1 MNSTGTE
8 DAPIY
13 FAAMSAANALG
24 RDWDDVASRLFAADG
39 AGLERRADLN
49 DGRSVPVGSLGF
61 ELAALPAALED
72 WEGRNN
78 RLVYHCL
85 VPLLPEIERV
95 IARFGASRIGV
106 VVGTS
111 TSGIERSE
119 AALRARVETGA
130 WPEGYR
136 FERQELGDPS
146 AFIAAVIGA
155 KGPYYSISTACT
167 SGAKALASAARLL
180 RLGLCGAVIAGGVD
194 TLCGLTLNGFSVLE
208 AMAGERCNPFS
219 VNRGG
224 INIGEGGAL
233 FLLTRDEADI
243 RLASWGES
251 ADAHHLSAPDPE
263 GHGARLAI
271 EQALRRANI
280 EPSEISYLNLHGTAT
295 RLNDAMEARVTHDIF
310 GPELACSSTKG
321 LTGHMLGAAGS
332 NEAAFVA
339 MALSRG
345 EVPPHVW
352 DGEVDPAL
360 AALRL
365 VDKVG
370 ETVQRGYMMS
380 CSYAF
385 GGNNIALILA
395 RD

>member
-1 MNSTGTE
+1 MSSTSTNE
-8 DAPIY
+8 TPIY
-13 FAAMSAANALG
+13 FTAMSAANALG
-24 RDWDDVASRLFAADG
+24 ADWSEVSSRLFAGDR
-39 AGLERRADLN
+39 AGLECRADLN
-49 DGRSVPVGSLGF
+49 DGRSVPVGRLGF
-61 ELAALPAALED
+61 ELAALPEVLRGWD
-72 WEGRNN
+72 GRNN

-85 VPLLPEIERV
+85 KPLMTDIENA

-119 AALRARVETGA
+119 IALRERVETGA

-146 AFIAAVIGA
+146 AFIAAAIGSE
-155 KGPYYSISTACT
+155 GPYYSISTACT

-180 RLGLCGAVIAGGVD
+180 RLGLCDAVVAGGVD

-208 AMAGERCNPFS
+208 SLSGERCNPFS

-233 FLLTRDEADI
+233 FLLTREEAEI
-243 RLASWGES
+243 RLAGWGES

-263 GHGARLAI
+263 GHGAKLAI
-271 EQALRRANI
+271 GQALARAGI
-280 EPSEISYLNLHGTAT
+280 GPSEISYLNLHGTAT
-295 RLNDAMEARVTHDIF
+295 RLNDAMEARVTHEIF
-310 GPELACSSTKG
+310 GSELACSSTKA

-332 NEAAFVA
+332 NEAAFAA
-339 MALSRG
+339 MALVRG
-345 EVPPHVW
+345 EAPPHVW
-352 DGEVDPAL
+352 DGEGDPAL
-360 AALRL
+360 AALHLADRI
-365 VDKVG
+365 G
-370 ETVQRGYMMS
+370 ETVERRYMMS

-385 GGNNIALILA
+385 GGNNAALILA
-395 RD
+395 RA

>member
-1 MNSTGTE
+1 MSSSNAS
-8 DAPIY
+8 DAPVY

-24 RDWDDVASRLFAADG
+24 AEWNEVASRLFAADP
-39 AGLERRADLN
+39 AGLSSRTDLN
-49 DGRSVPVGSLGF
+49 DGRSVPVGRLGF
-61 ELAALPAALED
+61 DLAALPAALQD
-72 WEGRNN
+72 WDGRNN
-78 RLVYHCL
+78 RLVHHCL
-85 VPLLPEIERV
+85 TPLLPEIERA
-95 IARFGASRIGV
+95 IGKFGAHRVGV
-106 VVGTS
+106 ILGTS

-119 AALRARVETGA
+119 VALRERVETGA

-146 AFIAAVIGA
+146 AFIAAAVGA
-155 KGPYYSISTACT
+155 KGPFYSISTACT

-180 RLGLCGAVIAGGVD
+180 RLGLCDAVIAGGVD

-208 AMAGERCNPFS
+208 SLASERCNPFS

-233 FLLTRDEADI
+233 FLLTREEAEI
-243 RLASWGES
+243 RLAGWGES

-271 EQALRRANI
+271 DQALARAGI
-280 EPSEISYLNLHGTAT
+280 AAADISYLNLHGTAT
-295 RLNDAMEARVTHDIF
+295 RLNDAMEARVTHEVF
-310 GPELACSSTKG
+310 GSDLACSSTKA

-332 NEAAFVA
+332 NEAAFIA

-345 EVPPHVW
+345 EAPPHVW
-352 DGEVDPAL
+352 DGEADPAL
-360 AALRL
+360 AALHL
-365 VDKVG
+365 ADGIG
-370 ETVQRGYMMS
+370 ETVERRYMMS

-385 GGNNIALILA
+385 GGNNAALILA
-395 RD
+395 RA